1 MQKIS
6 VVFLHIVVF
15 IGYFMKHCVMLRR
28 EFSIIELGERVI
40 YIYSCNV
47 ATSNSKCYNSLFF
60 DVAMEHLMGNFP
72 SEIQALVA
80 LLLKSNS
87 AVICLRYI
95 WPNQL
100 PKQQS
105 HRLNTTAASV
115 RGKRGAWL
123 HKAFILAGLR
133 VSDGSLHLLHPF

>member
-1 MQKIS
+1 
-6 VVFLHIVVF
+6 
-15 IGYFMKHCVMLRR
+15 MKHCVMLRR
-28 EFSIIELGERVI
+28 EFSMIELGERVI

-95 WPNQL
+95 
-100 PKQQS
+100 
-105 HRLNTTAASV
+105 
-115 RGKRGAWL
+115 
-123 HKAFILAGLR
+123 
-133 VSDGSLHLLHPF
+133 